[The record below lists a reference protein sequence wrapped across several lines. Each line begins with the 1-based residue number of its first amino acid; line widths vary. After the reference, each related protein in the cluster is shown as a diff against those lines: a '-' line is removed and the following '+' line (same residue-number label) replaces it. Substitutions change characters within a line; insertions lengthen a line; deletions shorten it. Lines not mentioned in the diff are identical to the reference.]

1 MKCED
6 WCMNNIAVP
15 LFTLGT
21 FCVYWGHFEGSVF
34 CAIGATMAI
43 ATSCGI
49 VAGKEYIKRIKVS
62 P

>member
-1 MKCED
+1 
-6 WCMNNIAVP
+6 MNNIAVP

-21 FCVYWGHFEGSVF
+21 FCVCWGHFEGSVF